1 MQSFAVLPL
10 RCSIIL
16 MMPPESLNWLERW
29 CLARLIRAIASVI
42 GVEPQRFDYV
52 GFVEITRQVKQRR
65 SPAQQQAIVATVFD
79 RLVPPFISTLVRTLF
94 RPTRWVC
101 EWNAWFA
108 TRLTG
113 WLVGA
118 SDRYWVE
125 VIPPDQPRQWQHS
138 GVRIQ
143 KCRYLAE
150 SQCVA
155 LCINLCKKP
164 TEQFFRQRFGIP
176 LTMTPNF
183 SDYSCEMVFGTPA
196 QPIPEPTIPHCW
208 DDPSQTPCPHI

>member
-1 MQSFAVLPL
+1 MQWFVVLPL
-10 RCSIIL
+10 RCLITL
-16 MMPPESLNWLERW
+16 MMPPESLSWLERW
-29 CLARLIRAIASVI
+29 CLARLIRAIASAI
-42 GVEPQRFDYV
+42 GVAPQRWDYV
-52 GFVEITRQVKQRR
+52 GFIEITRQLQRGR

-79 RLVPPFISTLVRTLF
+79 RLIPPMMSTLIRKLF
-94 RPTRWVC
+94 RPSRWVC

-125 VIPPDQPRQWQHS
+125 VIPPNQLPQWQHS

-150 SQCVA
+150 SQCMA
-155 LCINLCKKP
+155 LCMNLCKKP
-164 TEQFFRQRFGIP
+164 TEQFFRQRLGIP

-183 SDYSCEMVFGTPA
+183 KDYSCEMVFGTPA
-196 QPIPEPTIPHCW
+196 QPIPQPPLLPCW
-208 DDPSQTPCPHI
+208 QDPSQTPCPYV

>member
-1 MQSFAVLPL
+1 
-10 RCSIIL
+10 
-16 MMPPESLNWLERW
+16 MPPKSLNWLEQW
-29 CLARLIRAIASVI
+29 CLARLIRAIANVL
-42 GVEPQRFDYV
+42 GVRARRFDYV
-52 GFVEITRQVKQRR
+52 GFIEITRQLKQGR
-65 SPAQQQAIVATVFD
+65 SPAQQQAIVAKVFD
-79 RLVPPFISTLVRTLF
+79 LLIPPTVSALIRRFV

-101 EWNAWFA
+101 EGNAWFA

-125 VIPPDQPRQWQHS
+125 VLLPNKSRQWQQS

-150 SQCVA
+150 GQCMA
-155 LCINLCKKP
+155 LCVNLCKKP
-164 TEQFFRQRFGIP
+164 TEQFFRQQLGLP

-183 SDYSCEMVFGTPA
+183 RDSSCEMVFGTPA
-196 QPIPEPTIPHCW
+196 HPIPEPTILPCW
-208 DDPSQTPCPHI
+208 HEPTQASCPHV